1 MKHDDLFEGTL
12 RKTDEWLTDLMV
24 ELGTTDRHAAYRV
37 LRAVLHAIRD
47 RLTVDEAALL
57 AAQMPMLLRGM
68 YYESWRPAGK
78 PRRIRRES
86 AFVAAVRAEHGP
98 GHLDVALAI
107 PAVLRVL
114 ERHTTA
120 SEVAAI
126 RHLFP
131 RSLEPLLGGA
141 GGSAAR

>member
-12 RKTDEWLTDLMV
+12 HKTEEWLTDVMV
-24 ELGTTDRHAAYRV
+24 ELGTTDRHAAYRA

-47 RLTVDEAALL
+47 RLSVDEAALL
-57 AAQMPMLLRGM
+57 AAQMPMLVRGM
-68 YYESWRPAGK
+68 YYEAWRPAGK
-78 PRRIRRES
+78 PRRIRSES
-86 AFVAAVRAEHGP
+86 AFVAAVRAHHGR
-98 GHLDVALAI
+98 GHLDVARAI

-114 ERHTTA
+114 DRHTTG
-120 SEVAAI
+120 SEVAAV

-131 RSLEPLLGGA
+131 RSLEPLLAGA